1 MAGIDI
7 NRTTQGV
14 MLPPAVSSEIWQ
26 DAQESSIVM
35 QLARQINLPA
45 SGMSIPIIT
54 GDPEAQWVAETDEK
68 PVSRGSLDNRT
79 LTPYKLA
86 VIEPFSM
93 EFRRDLPALYGAL
106 RGRLA
111 NAIARRFDQAVLFGP
126 SPGTGFDNLS
136 GAATVD
142 VGNTASQTMYEG
154 LVAAITAVGAANG
167 DLESWAFNGRGEG
180 LALSAM
186 DGNGRPLFINNLQ
199 TEGRAIGTFLGRPAY
214 KSKHIAQTGNTVGF
228 AGDWSSAM
236 YGVVSNISITESDQ
250 ATLTETV
257 EGEDGP
263 EQRTL
268 NLWQRNMFA
277 IRAEAEV
284 GFAVRDAAHFVRL
297 TAAP

>member
-35 QLARQINLPA
+35 QLARQINLPG

-54 GDPEAQWVAETDEK
+54 GDPEADWVAETDEK
-68 PVSRGSLDNRT
+68 PVDRGTLDNRT

-111 NAIARRFDQAVLFGP
+111 NAIARKFDEAVLFGP

-136 GAATVD
+136 DAPVVD
-142 VGNTASQTMYEG
+142 LVNAGDETMYDG
-154 LVAAITAVGAANG
+154 LVEAITAVGDAGG
-167 DLESWAFNGRGEG
+167 DLSAWVFNGGGEG
-180 LALSAM
+180 LALSAK
-186 DGNGRPLFINNLQ
+186 DGMGRPLFINNLQ
-199 TEGRAIGTFLGRPAY
+199 SEGRSIGTFLGRPAY
-214 KSKHIAQTGNTVGF
+214 KSKHVRRDDGTIGF
-228 AGDWSSAM
+228 AGDWASAM
-236 YGVVSNISITESDQ
+236 YGVVANISITESDQ

-257 EGEDGP
+257 GGET
-263 EQRTL
+263 RSL

-277 IRAEAEV
+277 IRAEAEL
-284 GFAVRDAAHFVRL
+284 GFAVRDADRFVRL
-297 TAAP
+297 TSGGS